1 MSWIKDNKFVVALG
15 SGTLV
20 GAVLLFVVGSKGTNR
35 YEQAEADF
43 AAAAADVTKFER
55 GPLYPRPENRDGKAK
70 AIDEYRKATESLQAA
85 FESFRPEELK
95 NVSPQDFTNHL
106 KAVDQEL
113 RKAFEDSKTKLPDPF
128 FCGFENYKT
137 SLARGNATGIL
148 EYQLAAIQNLMLAL
162 AKSGAGELKN
172 LHRPALPEEE
182 GKDFKPQD
190 TDVARPL
197 PLEITFSG
205 PEKALRGFLSTL
217 VQEEGQYMVIRSIR
231 VSNSKKDPP
240 RASDAQFDKPA
251 PVKPPDAGGVFGG
264 GFVLPGEEPKVE
276 DKKAPEG
283 AAPAPGAAPVI
294 PPPPAAA
301 PAGSGR
307 ILSQVL
313 GNEEVQV
320 FLRLDLMLF
329 LPAKKLP

>member
-15 SGTLV
+15 CATLV
-20 GAVLLFVVGSKGTNR
+20 GAVLLFLVASKGTSR
-35 YEQAEADF
+35 YEQAAADF
-43 AAAAADVTKFER
+43 AAAAADVSRFER
-55 GPLYPRPENRDGKAK
+55 GPLYPNRENRDGKSK
-70 AIDEYRKATESLQAA
+70 AIDEYRKSAELLQAA

-106 KAVDQEL
+106 KAVDQDL
-113 RKAFEDSKTKLPDPF
+113 RKAFEESKTKLPDPF

-162 AKSGAGELKN
+162 AKSGASELKN
-172 LHRPALPEEE
+172 LHRPPLPEEE

-190 TDVARPL
+190 TEVARPL

-205 PEKALRGFLSTL
+205 PEKSLRGFLSSL
-217 VQEEGQYMVIRSIR
+217 VQEEGRYVVIRSIR

-240 RASDAQFDKPA
+240 RASDAQFEKTA
-251 PVKPPDAGGVFGG
+251 PVKPAAADNVFGG

-276 DKKAPEG
+276 AKKVPEG
-283 AAPAPGAAPVI
+283 AVPAPEVAPL
-294 PPPPAAA
+294 PLPPAAA
-301 PAGSGR
+301 PTGSGR
-307 ILSQVL
+307 VLSQVL

-320 FLRLDLMLF
+320 FLRLDLMCF
-329 LPAKKLP
+329 LPVKKLP

>member
-15 SGTLV
+15 CATLV
-20 GAVLLFVVGSKGTNR
+20 GAVLLFLVGSKGTSR

-70 AIDEYRKATESLQAA
+70 AIDEYRKSVEALQAA
-85 FESFRPEELK
+85 FESYRPEELK

-113 RKAFEDSKTKLPDPF
+113 RKAFDESKTKLPDPF

-148 EYQLAAIQNLMLAL
+148 EYQLEAIQNLMLAL
-162 AKSGAGELKN
+162 AKSGASELKN
-172 LHRPALPEEE
+172 LHRPLLPEEE

-190 TDVARPL
+190 NEVARSL

-205 PEKALRGFLSTL
+205 PEKSLRGFLSTL
-217 VQEEGQYMVIRSIR
+217 VQEDGQYVVIRSIR
-231 VSNSKKDPP
+231 ISNSKKDPP
-240 RASDAQFDKPA
+240 RASDAQFEKPA
-251 PVKPPDAGGVFGG
+251 PVKPTAAGDVFGG
-264 GFVLPGEEPKVE
+264 GFVLPGEEPKPEV
-276 DKKAPEG
+276 KKAPEG
-283 AAPAPGAAPVI
+283 AAPAPEVAPL

-301 PAGSGR
+301 PTGSAR